1 MIKKM
6 TNEDIITTINQLANF
21 KRSKNKNPV
30 KLMYLINRNLEHLK
44 SAAKPFE
51 DSRQEILSKYCEIR
65 RSGEVVPLEGKKEIA
80 ESELKELLEIEIE
93 VDIYQI
99 PLKDIEEIE
108 LSGDEFDAID
118 FMIE

>member
-6 TNEDIITTINQLANF
+6 SNEDIITAVNRLTNF

-30 KLMYLINRNLEHLK
+30 KLMYLINRNLEHLR
-44 SAAKPFE
+44 SASKPFE
-51 DSRQEILSKYCEIR
+51 DSRKEILSKYCDVK
-65 RSGEVVPLEGKKEIA
+65 GGKVVPHEGEKEIA
-80 ESELKELLEIEIE
+80 ESELKELLEIEIDI
-93 VDIYQI
+93 DIYQL
-99 PLKDIEEIE
+99 PLKDIEGMA